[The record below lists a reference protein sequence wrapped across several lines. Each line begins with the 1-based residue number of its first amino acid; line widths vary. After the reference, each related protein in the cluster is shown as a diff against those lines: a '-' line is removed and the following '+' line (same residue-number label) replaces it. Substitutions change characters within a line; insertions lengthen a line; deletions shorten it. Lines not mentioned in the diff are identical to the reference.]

1 MIRGKGGRWSSPGG
15 GRSRPTAAFPWFT
28 SISRRIRGASRK
40 RRWLDGGE
48 RERCTR
54 FLVQR
59 PRREFRLCRAA
70 LRALLCRRLGCRNDA
85 LAFAPAEHGKPF
97 ALVDGAPAP
106 VSFNVSHSGCHGLI
120 AVAAGGRIGVDIEER
135 VIRHDIDGVLRTAF
149 APDEQADLA
158 AASGRRKTELLFR
171 LWTMKE
177 ALIKALGSGLSLD
190 TASFTLP
197 AGLRRGAV
205 RSALFRFPWMPGVEW
220 VLSDLS
226 NAGFAAALAHDGAA
240 ERPT

>member
-1 MIRGKGGRWSSPGG
+1 MVESWWRPFAAHGG
-15 GRSRPTAAFPWFT
+15 
-28 SISRRIRGASRK
+28 ISVVHVDLAPHPRRESEAV
-40 RRWLDGGE
+40 RWLDGGA
-48 RERCTR
+48 RARRSR

-70 LRALLCRRLGCRNDA
+70 LRALLCRRLGCTNDA
-85 LAFAPAEHGKPF
+85 LAFAAAEHGKPF
-97 ALVDGAPAP
+97 AVLDGAPAP

-120 AVAAGGRIGVDIEER
+120 AVADRGRIGVDIEER

-149 APDEQADLA
+149 ASDEQADLA
-158 AASGRRKTELLFR
+158 AASGRQNTELLFR
-171 LWTMKE
+171 FWTMKE
-177 ALIKALGSGLSLD
+177 ALIKALGSGLSVD

-197 AGLRRGAV
+197 AALRRGAE

-240 ERPT
+240 ERPS